1 MNQLLHIVP
10 LKQPTKDNDRELE
23 PWLLIY
29 DGHLPHMWYGTIDL
43 ARQKSVTVIKLPPHT
58 TDLLQPLDVAVF
70 KSLKDHWGD
79 VLFQR
84 NNTSRLKLSKAEF
97 GTILSSEDVRK

>member
-1 MNQLLHIVP
+1 MHIVP
-10 LKQPTKDNDRELE
+10 FKQPTKDNDRELE
-23 PWLLIY
+23 PCLLIY

-84 NNTSRLKLSKAEF
+84 NNTSPLKLSKAEF
-97 GTILSSEDVRK
+97 GTILSSEDV